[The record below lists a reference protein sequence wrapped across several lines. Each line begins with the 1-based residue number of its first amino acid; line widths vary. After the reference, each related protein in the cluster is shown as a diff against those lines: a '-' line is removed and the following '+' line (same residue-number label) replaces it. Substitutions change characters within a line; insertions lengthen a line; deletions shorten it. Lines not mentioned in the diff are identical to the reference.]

1 MLQLKSNKNQKHQKG
16 GQKMGA
22 RFSFN
27 DADNYGQQNAG
38 SFFQLKDDKDTARV
52 RFLYNTIDDVEG
64 YVVHQVQVGD
74 KNRYVGCLR
83 RYDEPADKCPLCAS
97 GYKQIPKLFVKLY
110 NEDTHETQT
119 WERGKTFFQR
129 ISSLA
134 SRYNPLCDEIVEIER
149 NGKKGDMQTKYEFYP
164 VENSQFDMD
173 SVECSEPL
181 GSIIL
186 DKSADEM
193 QTYLSEGRFPDSG
206 EEASSQR
213 SSEISRRT
221 PQSTGRRSF

>member
-1 MLQLKSNKNQKHQKG
+1 
-16 GQKMGA
+16 MGT
-22 RFSFN
+22 RFNFN
-27 DADNYGQQNAG
+27 DAENYGQQNAG

-64 YVVHQVQVGD
+64 YVVHQVDIGD
-74 KNRYVGCLR
+74 KKRYVGCLR
-83 RYDEPADKCPLCAS
+83 SYNEPVDKCPLCAR

-110 NEDTHETQT
+110 NEDSKEAQI

-134 SRYNPLCDEIVEIER
+134 AHYNPLCDEVVEIER

-164 VENSQFDMD
+164 VESSQFDMD

-193 QTYLSEGRFPDSG
+193 AEFLQTGSFADDGQG
-206 EEASSQR
+206 AVQQR
-213 SSEISRRT
+213 QEQVSRRT
-221 PQSTGRRSF
+221 PEQSGRRAF